1 MKKAKKNKIKYSLFL
16 LFFDKKNVKLCK
28 KPPSTQIEKTTKEK
42 VFFAA
47 FFGEKE
53 EKFSSMLGKKR
64 KVLSFFP
71 TL

>member
-1 MKKAKKNKIKYSLFL
+1 
-16 LFFDKKNVKLCK
+16 V
-28 KPPSTQIEKTTKEK
+28 QKTTLNSNRENDKRK
-42 VFFAA
+42 SCFFAA

-53 EKFSSMLGKKR
+53 EKFSSMLGEKR